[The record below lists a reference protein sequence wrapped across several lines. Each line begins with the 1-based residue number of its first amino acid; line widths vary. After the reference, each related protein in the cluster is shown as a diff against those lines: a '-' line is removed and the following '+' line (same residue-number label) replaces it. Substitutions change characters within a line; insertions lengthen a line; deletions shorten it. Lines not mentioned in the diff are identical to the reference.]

1 MPYLMLFLYS
11 LKYKVGNENKK
22 LFRAIEK
29 KKKICREIVLGV
41 LVSYLIF
48 LTGRQGFTLT

>member
-29 KKKICREIVLGV
+29 KKKKFAVRL
-41 LVSYLIF
+41 F
-48 LTGRQGFTLT
+48 